1 MRPSR
6 STSGLIVLSSAMMIF
21 LTGVASAQD
30 TVNGGRPNDQ
40 PDAAGPIA
48 SATAPQ
54 EQSLPDI
61 ESLTR
66 DADFTVFMR
75 PGVPDEVR
83 VKALRKLWTLDPVYN
98 EVAPHE

>member
-30 TVNGGRPNDQ
+30 STNSGKPNDQ
-40 PDAAGPIA
+40 PTAL
-48 SATAPQ
+48 ATTPQ

-61 ESLTR
+61 ESLTK

-83 VKALRKLWTLDPVYN
+83 VKALRRLWTLDPVYN
-98 EVAPHE
+98 QVAPHE